1 MLMPNFTANIL
12 VQSRAL
18 VRAIQAV
25 ELMETNNP
33 LEREVSGLL
42 RAALERQLLDIAD
55 RVSTWDVQ
63 KILSST
69 IDAIVH

>member
-25 ELMETNNP
+25 ELMETSNP
-33 LEREVSGLL
+33 LEREVAGLL